1 MVKHSQVVVHVRR
14 HYVRGTYASILK
26 VTTTLVL
33 QSLCFHKIGCYFQTP
48 SRAGIYRTMK
58 LGFLGKIKKDF

>member
-26 VTTTLVL
+26 ATTTLVL
-33 QSLCFHKIGCYFQTP
+33 QSLCFHKICMLFPDSQPGWDIQDDEARLF
-48 SRAGIYRTMK
+48 GEN
-58 LGFLGKIKKDF
+58 